1 MRRVAL
7 PFALVV
13 VAAVLTIGGPAW
25 AHNRSSVDVTP
36 AASAQGATAP
46 VVSTPLE
53 ILSAGTPEP
62 SLPWAALLLLGA
74 VAIGAISR
82 QPRLVAI
89 TLVAI
94 VALLAFETGVH
105 STHHLGKPDDAA
117 HCAVA
122 GMAAQLSA
130 DVVDVTVETPALA
143 PQTIA
148 PALASPV
155 LAERAIAP
163 DAGRAPPALPV

>member
-1 MRRVAL
+1 MRRAAL
-7 PFALVV
+7 PFALFVV
-13 VAAVLTIGGPAW
+13 AVLTIGGPAW
-25 AHNRSSVDVTP
+25 AHNRSSVDVTL
-36 AASAQGATAP
+36 AAPVQGATAS
-46 VVSTPLE
+46 VVPTPLE

-62 SLPWAALLLLGA
+62 SLPSAALLLLGA
-74 VAIGAISR
+74 VAVAAISR
-82 QPRLVAI
+82 QRRLVAI

-94 VALLAFETGVH
+94 VALLAFETGLH

-122 GMAAQLSA
+122 WMSAQLSA
-130 DVVDVTVETPALA
+130 DVVDVTVETPAVA

-155 LAERAIAP
+155 HAERAIAP
-163 DAGRAPPALPV
+163 DAGRAPPAFSA

>member
-1 MRRVAL
+1 MRRAAL
-7 PFALVV
+7 PIALFVIV
-13 VAAVLTIGGPAW
+13 AVLTFGGPAW

-36 AASAQGATAP
+36 AAPAKSATAP
-46 VVSTPLE
+46 VVSSPLE
-53 ILSAGTPEP
+53 ILGAGTPEP

-74 VAIGAISR
+74 VAAAAISR
-82 QPRLVAI
+82 QRRLVAI

-94 VALLAFETGVH
+94 VALLAFESGVH

-122 GMAAQLSA
+122 WMSAQLSA
-130 DVVDVTVETPALA
+130 DVVDVTVEAPALA

-163 DAGRAPPALPV
+163 DAGRAPPALPA